1 MCYQTKLI
9 QTINSNEV
17 STCCFFLFHSTPLK
31 SWLTFYIGW
40 GHNSNVQ
47 WVPRCSENK
56 LELWKSEL
64 ATFFIFASRTPV
76 DYDNIFPQKENPSY
90 YTSSFAV
97 IGYRKSNYCFIHDKC
112 LETFTAITSC
122 SVKMTSGSVLYC

>member
-1 MCYQTKLI
+1 MLL
-9 QTINSNEV
+9 
-17 STCCFFLFHSTPLK
+17 FLFHSPPLK

-64 ATFFIFASRTPV
+64 DLRLPYVVSIDIWQYKDEV
-76 DYDNIFPQKENPSY
+76 
-90 YTSSFAV
+90 
-97 IGYRKSNYCFIHDKC
+97 
-112 LETFTAITSC
+112 
-122 SVKMTSGSVLYC
+122 